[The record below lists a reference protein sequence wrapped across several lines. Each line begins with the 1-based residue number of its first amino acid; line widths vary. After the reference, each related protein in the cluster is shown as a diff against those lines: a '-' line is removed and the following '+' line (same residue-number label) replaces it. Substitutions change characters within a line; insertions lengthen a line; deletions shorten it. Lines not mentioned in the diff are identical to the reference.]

1 MVLLRVY
8 WIKLAVTVRFCAC
21 FDRSRYVVVLSQCF
35 VIVVY
40 LEHCSVSVCL
50 QMAAVLWL
58 LLKARASAC
67 SKLVAVFVLEAE
79 LGPLRVTVAEQTEV
93 VGG

>member
-1 MVLLRVY
+1 M
-8 WIKLAVTVRFCAC
+8 
-21 FDRSRYVVVLSQCF
+21 
-35 VIVVY
+35 
-40 LEHCSVSVCL
+40 SVCV

-79 LGPLRVTVAEQTEV
+79 LGPLRVTMAEQTEV

>member
-1 MVLLRVY
+1 MVY
-8 WIKLAVTVRFCAC
+8 
-21 FDRSRYVVVLSQCF
+21 S
-35 VIVVY
+35 
-40 LEHCSVSVCL
+40 EHCCGSVRL
-50 QMAAVLWL
+50 QTVAVLWL